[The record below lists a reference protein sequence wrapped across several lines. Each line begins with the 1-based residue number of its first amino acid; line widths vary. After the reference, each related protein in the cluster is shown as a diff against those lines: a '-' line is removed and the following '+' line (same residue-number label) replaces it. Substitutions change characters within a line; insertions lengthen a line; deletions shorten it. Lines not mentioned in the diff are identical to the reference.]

1 MWAKEPLS
9 SICLVRGNAGFGKTV
24 IARSIVENC
33 KSRTDRV
40 VDLDPFGTSVVLHYF
55 FRNDKIETLSQ
66 SSLLRSLLHQLL
78 LAFPDIWSN
87 IENKYTKATRVLA
100 GQHKGINFKP
110 DWLWNA
116 LEDVLSLKLSE
127 HALLI
132 LDALDETS
140 ASELSSILGRLMGI
154 IRSLNQS
161 QQTQR
166 IKILVFSR
174 PNYDIEM
181 TFPGAKV
188 TFLDMGREQTLSDL
202 RTFVSSVVPDF
213 GRENGF
219 PESAI
224 SKIQERILTG
234 ADGMFLWA
242 HLAWEHFKQGV
253 TVWNRAKINSQL
265 DSLGQLPHGL
275 GELYEKLLKSI
286 DKSARAELEPAFIL
300 VCAAARPLGC
310 DEIGEILAIESW
322 HRNASEID
330 APFAIEAVLLKL
342 CPNLFKIDLD
352 GIVTFVHLS
361 LKTFLLEVLL
371 RLDSKAV
378 HRYLARKCLRYFGF
392 EDFKRDAIKDRT
404 RTKDDG
410 CLLRQRYLLYDYFA
424 SFFKFH
430 MEQIRHTDPIWVQY
444 SKIVQDRAVFHA
456 IALPNHASRGGHAV
470 FRSSFFYAETP
481 LRHVLRLGALDLA
494 RTFLHEGYDIDER
507 VYGETALHEY
517 FRDQTKASF
526 LLEMGAD
533 PNAKDR
539 LDRTALHLAIS
550 YENLDLVKE
559 LLAHPNID
567 VNAEDYQGN
576 SPLHYQVSSGSFLTL
591 ISDRRV
597 DVGKLNR
604 IGVTPFAAYAFWGDK
619 TSFRCFVERPD
630 FTFGSHI
637 GVPSPLVCAAEQNW
651 RDITLQLI
659 MKVPDANMHQGLD
672 GKTIVH
678 WAVMNEW
685 DDVLQA
691 ALTIADAKVNARD
704 HSGKT
709 GLHYAAQLGL
719 FKTVRQLLR
728 YGASARTQ
736 DVFGRTAV
744 HTAAIEGCAD
754 VMRPLILES
763 DLDPD
768 DADEQKRSLIH
779 WAASCDW
786 GYLMKTVLEI
796 PAIDPKKRD
805 HHGRTAS
812 HIAALCG
819 CPNVLR
825 ALIDYDN
832 FDASE
837 TDGFGNTSL
846 HLAARGQSLM
856 AVEVLLPHF
865 DVLKG
870 RINRWG
876 QTARDVAVVYGA
888 RDIET
893 TLERAGIRLQAPP
906 VPEIGSP
913 LYIEYELYSQTPKHL
928 ALVHKDHSWPPER
941 PKSCER
947 RTPEGH
953 GRERSSSPEYKPYEK
968 RSGYY

>member
-1 MWAKEPLS
+1 MD
-9 SICLVRGNAGFGKTV
+9 IR
-24 IARSIVENC
+24 RSE
-33 KSRTDRV
+33 KLRV
-40 VDLDPFGTSVVLHYF
+40 
-55 FRNDKIETLSQ
+55 K
-66 SSLLRSLLHQLL
+66 
-78 LAFPDIWSN
+78 
-87 IENKYTKATRVLA
+87 
-100 GQHKGINFKP
+100 
-110 DWLWNA
+110 
-116 LEDVLSLKLSE
+116 

-140 ASELSSILGRLMGI
+140 AWELSSILGRLVGI

-161 QQTQR
+161 QRKQR

-174 PNYDIEM
+174 PSYDIDK
-181 TFPGAKV
+181 TFHGANV
-188 TFLDMGREQTLSDL
+188 TFLDMGRDQTLNDL
-202 RTFVSSVVPDF
+202 RTFVSAAVPDF

-224 SKIQERILTG
+224 STIQDRILTG

-275 GELYEKLLKSI
+275 GQLYEKLLKSI

-310 DEIGEILAIESW
+310 DELGEILAIESW

-330 APFAIEAVLLKL
+330 APFAMEATLLKL

-352 GIVTFVHLS
+352 GMVTFVHLS

-371 RLDSKAV
+371 RLDSKAM
-378 HRYLARKCLRYFGF
+378 HRYLARKCLKYFGF
-392 EDFKRDAIKDRT
+392 EDFKRDAIKDETRT
-404 RTKDDG
+404 RVDG

-424 SFFKFH
+424 SFLKFH

-456 IALPNHASRGGHAV
+456 IALPNHASWGGHAI

-507 VYGETALHEY
+507 VNCGDTSLTALHKY
-517 FRDQTKASF
+517 FKDQTKASF

-533 PNAKDR
+533 PNAKDK
-539 LDRTALHLAIS
+539 LDRTEIHLAI
-550 YENLDLVKE
+550 YCNKPDLVKE

-567 VNAEDYQGN
+567 VNAEDCEGN
-576 SPLHYQVSSGSFLTL
+576 SPLHCQVSSGSFLTL
-591 ISDRRV
+591 LYDRRV
-597 DVGKLNR
+597 DVGKVNR
-604 IGVTPFAAYAFWGDK
+604 TGITPFASSALWGDK
-619 TSFRCFVERPD
+619 TAFRCFVERPD
-630 FTFGSHI
+630 FTFGRHI
-637 GVPSPLVCAAEQNW
+637 GVPSPLICAAKQNW
-651 RDITLQLI
+651 KDITLQLI
-659 MKVPDANMHQGLD
+659 MKVPDANTHQGLD
-672 GKTIVH
+672 GKSIVH
-678 WAVMNEW
+678 WAVINEW

-691 ALTIADAKVNARD
+691 ALTLADAKVNARD

-719 FKTVRQLLR
+719 SKTVRQLLR

-744 HTAAIEGCAD
+744 HTAAIEGFAD
-754 VMRPLILES
+754 VMTPLILES

-786 GYLMKTVLEI
+786 GYLMKMVLEI
-796 PAIDPKKRD
+796 PAIDLKKRD

-812 HIAALCG
+812 HVAALCG

-825 ALIDYDN
+825 ALMDYEI

-856 AVEVLLPHF
+856 AMEVLLPHF
-865 DVLKG
+865 DMFKG
-870 RINRWG
+870 RINCWG

-888 RDIET
+888 HDIET
-893 TLERAGIRLQAPP
+893 TLERAGIRLQAPS
-906 VPEIGSP
+906 VPENGSP
-913 LYIEYELYSQTPKHL
+913 LYTEYKPYSQTPEHL
-928 ALVHKDHSWPPER
+928 GLVCKDHKWPPKR
-941 PKSCER
+941 TKSCER

-953 GRERSSSPEYKPYEK
+953 GREQSSSPEYRPYEK
-968 RSGYY
+968 RSGCY